1 MYFIYFAVPALF
13 MIPVGIYLF
22 YYLRRAA
29 ESCHMN
35 IERRAAKAA
44 LIILSVVLVI
54 PAVNI
59 WGFWAVVILHW
70 FGFAL
75 CMEILNG
82 IVRKVQ
88 ERSKKNMWNLI
99 YRSGLVPVLAAAV
112 VLGYGYW
119 NMGNIVETDYTVET
133 QKAIR
138 SEGYRIAMISDLHFG
153 TTMGKEKLKEYCL
166 RIGETAPDMV
176 VLCGDIVDEKTTIGE
191 MQEAFETLSSISS
204 PLGIFYVYGN
214 HDQSHYSSDPYFTA
228 AELEETIRSNGIQI
242 LEDETVQ
249 VTEDMA
255 IAGRKDRSS
264 YLLDG
269 RVDAGTLLG
278 NTDKDDFLILA
289 DHQPVELEENRRAGY
304 DLQIS
309 GHTHGGQIWPVG
321 LICDVLGFGE
331 VNYGALKMD
340 SMQVIVSSG
349 IAGWGYPVR
358 TGHHSEYVIV
368 DIVPGE

>member
-1 MYFIYFAVPALF
+1 MYLIYFAVPVLLV
-13 MIPVGIYLF
+13 IPVGVYLF
-22 YYLRRAA
+22 YYLRRSA
-29 ESCHMN
+29 ESCHLN
-35 IERRAAKAA
+35 IERRTAKAV
-44 LIILSVVLVI
+44 LIILSAVLVI
-54 PAVNI
+54 PAANI

-82 IVRKVQ
+82 IVRKAQ
-88 ERSKKNMWNLI
+88 GRAKKNMWI
-99 YRSGLVPVLAAAV
+99 HVYRSGLAPVLATAV

-119 NMGNIVETDYTVET
+119 NMGNIVETSYTVET

-138 SEGYRIAMISDLHFG
+138 SEGYRLAMISDLHFG

-166 RIGETAPDMV
+166 RIEETAPDLV
-176 VLCGDIVDEKTTIGE
+176 VLCGDIVDERTTMGQ

-204 PLGIFYVYGN
+204 PLGIFYIYGN
-214 HDQSHYSSDPYFTA
+214 HDPSHYSSDPNFTA

-242 LEDETVQ
+242 LADETVR
-249 VTEDMA
+249 VSEDMT

-264 YLLDG
+264 YLMDG
-269 RVDAGTLLG
+269 RVDAGTLLA
-278 NTDKDDFLILA
+278 NADRDDFLILA
-289 DHQPVELEENRRAGY
+289 DHQPVELTENRKAGY

-331 VNYGALKMD
+331 LNYGYLKMD

>member
-1 MYFIYFAVPALF
+1 
-13 MIPVGIYLF
+13 
-22 YYLRRAA
+22 
-29 ESCHMN
+29 
-35 IERRAAKAA
+35 
-44 LIILSVVLVI
+44 
-54 PAVNI
+54 
-59 WGFWAVVILHW
+59 
-70 FGFAL
+70 
-75 CMEILNG
+75 
-82 IVRKVQ
+82 
-88 ERSKKNMWNLI
+88 
-99 YRSGLVPVLAAAV
+99 
-112 VLGYGYW
+112 
-119 NMGNIVETDYTVET
+119 
-133 QKAIR
+133 
-138 SEGYRIAMISDLHFG
+138 
-153 TTMGKEKLKEYCL
+153 
-166 RIGETAPDMV
+166 
-176 VLCGDIVDEKTTIGE
+176 
-191 MQEAFETLSSISS
+191 
-204 PLGIFYVYGN
+204 
-214 HDQSHYSSDPYFTA
+214 
-228 AELEETIRSNGIQI
+228 
-242 LEDETVQ
+242 
-249 VTEDMA
+249 MA